1 MASTM
6 ISIGD
11 RIKTSFPHVA
21 WVQGWQPNDIV
32 PIVFATMRKKNKMV
46 KEAIADQ
53 TWIKRH

>member
-1 MASTM
+1 M

-21 WVQGWQPNDIV
+21 WVQGWQPIDIV
-32 PIVFATMRKKNKMV
+32 LVVFATMRKKNRMV